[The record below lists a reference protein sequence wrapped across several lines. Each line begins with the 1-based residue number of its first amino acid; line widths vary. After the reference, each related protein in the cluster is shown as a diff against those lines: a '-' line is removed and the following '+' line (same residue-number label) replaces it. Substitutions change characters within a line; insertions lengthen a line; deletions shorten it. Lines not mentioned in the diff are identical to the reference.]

1 QRTVTLYSFH
11 FRAPLIENYRHDP
24 VYAYFMALAL
34 LFRPRRRAYLDAHL
48 LMPPLRWRKSLSNSF
63 SGLYFA
69 AYRKTR
75 DHLLRVLSSAFL
87 GSAVHAITA
96 ANGSSG
102 SANFESFSLKARSA

>member
-1 QRTVTLYSFH
+1 
-11 FRAPLIENYRHDP
+11 
-24 VYAYFMALAL
+24 MALAL
-34 LFRPRRRAYLDAHL
+34 LFRPRRRAYLAAHL

-75 DHLLRVLSSAFL
+75 DHLLRVLSSTFL

-102 SANFESFSLKARSA
+102 SGNFGFCCLAAPSASSFSKVFCAHQ